1 MQIIN
6 CTYRGPR
13 ARYYVS
19 KPYPY
24 YTADQLTVGMEA
36 LGGILKD
43 AIISMPAEE
52 LTVGLLPLTSE
63 LRALLR
69 YYNVSTGAIDG
80 STAPTTGSVEK
91 LNTQITP
98 LNGTLVQVLSS
109 HTQPTEDAIA
119 TSLSV
124 SNGTLVQVLVTH
136 SQPIE
141 AVEASITALDG
152 TLV

>member
-43 AIISMPAEE
+43 AIISMPVEE
-52 LTVGLLPLTSE
+52 LTVGMLPLTSE
-63 LRALLR
+63 LRSLVR
-69 YYNVSTGAIDG
+69 TYNVSTGAVDG
-80 STAPTTGSVEK
+80 SIPATPDNDEAFNVQIVPLTGV
-91 LNTQITP
+91 LV
-98 LNGTLVQVLSS
+98 TLLLT
-109 HTQPTEDAIA
+109 HTQPTEAATVSLDA
-119 TSLSV
+119 L
-124 SNGTLVQVLVTH
+124 NGTLLQILITH
-136 SQPIE
+136 TQPIE
-141 AVEASITALDG
+141 AVDVNLTALNG
-152 TLV
+152 TLI

>member
-52 LTVGLLPLTSE
+52 LTVGMLPLTSE
-63 LRALLR
+63 LRSLVR
-69 YYNVSTGAIDG
+69 TYNVSTGAVDG
-80 STAPTTGSVEK
+80 SIPATPDNDEAFNVQIVPLTGV
-91 LNTQITP
+91 LV
-98 LNGTLVQVLSS
+98 TLLLT
-109 HTQPTEDAIA
+109 HTQPTEAATVSLDA
-119 TSLSV
+119 L
-124 SNGTLVQVLVTH
+124 NGTLLQILITH
-136 SQPIE
+136 TQPIE
-141 AVEASITALDG
+141 AVDVNLTALDG
-152 TLV
+152 TLI

>member
-6 CTYRGPR
+6 CTYRGSR

-52 LTVGLLPLTSE
+52 LTVGVLPLTSE
-63 LRALLR
+63 LRSLIQT
-69 YYNVSTGAIDG
+69 YNVSTWAVDG
-80 STAPTTGSVEK
+80 STIPISPSDEAFNVQIVPLTGV
-91 LNTQITP
+91 
-98 LNGTLVQVLSS
+98 LVTVLLT
-109 HTQPTEDAIA
+109 HTQPTEAATVSLDA
-119 TSLSV
+119 L
-124 SNGTLVQVLVTH
+124 NGTLLQILITH
-136 SQPIE
+136 TQPIE
-141 AVEASITALDG
+141 AVDVNLTALDG
-152 TLV
+152 TLI

>member
-6 CTYRGPR
+6 CTYRGSR

-52 LTVGLLPLTSE
+52 LTVGMLPLTSE
-63 LRALLR
+63 LRSLVR
-69 YYNVSTGAIDG
+69 TYNVSTGAVDG
-80 STAPTTGSVEK
+80 SIPATPDNDEAFNVQIVPLTGV
-91 LNTQITP
+91 LV
-98 LNGTLVQVLSS
+98 TLLLT
-109 HTQPTEDAIA
+109 HTQPTEAATVSLDA
-119 TSLSV
+119 L
-124 SNGTLVQVLVTH
+124 NGTLLQILITH
-136 SQPIE
+136 TQPIE
-141 AVEASITALDG
+141 AVDVNLTALDG
-152 TLV
+152 TLI

>member
-6 CTYRGPR
+6 CTYRGSR

-52 LTVGLLPLTSE
+52 LTVGMLPLTSE
-63 LRALLR
+63 LRSLVR
-69 YYNVSTGAIDG
+69 TYNVSTGAVDG
-80 STAPTTGSVEK
+80 SIPATPDNDEAFNVQIVPLTGV
-91 LNTQITP
+91 
-98 LNGTLVQVLSS
+98 LVTVLRT
-109 HTQPTEDAIA
+109 HTQPTEAATVSLDA
-119 TSLSV
+119 L
-124 SNGTLVQVLVTH
+124 NGTLLQILITH
-136 SQPIE
+136 TQPIE
-141 AVEASITALDG
+141 AVDVNLTALDG
-152 TLV
+152 TLI

>member
-52 LTVGLLPLTSE
+52 LTVGMLPLTSE
-63 LRALLR
+63 LRSLVQT
-69 YYNVSTGAIDG
+69 YNVSTGAVDG
-80 STAPTTGSVEK
+80 SIPATPDNDEAFNVQIVPLTGV
-91 LNTQITP
+91 
-98 LNGTLVQVLSS
+98 LVTVLLT
-109 HTQPTEDAIA
+109 HTQPTEAATVSLDA
-119 TSLSV
+119 L
-124 SNGTLVQVLVTH
+124 NGTLLQILITH
-136 SQPIE
+136 TQPIE
-141 AVEASITALDG
+141 AVDVNLTALDG
-152 TLV
+152 TLI